1 MTASVEQMSL
11 RTADL
16 GAVKVVSSSEP
27 AVTVLMMPDY
37 RQDNPYQ
44 ALLAKSLETHGC
56 HVEFPKGFRR
66 VFPLYRG
73 LNDCPDARVLHLHW
87 ISSYLHGSNRL
98 AIVLCTLKFITDLA
112 LVRLSGR
119 RIVWTMHNVVNH
131 EARFPRLEIFATRW
145 LCKLASVVIVHGE
158 SGREEAIKQFRC
170 SPEKIHVIPHGNYH
184 DAYAAAPATSI
195 ARKQLGLPETKRL
208 VLFLGMIRPYKGL
221 PALLDAWQS
230 ISPTEGQLLIAGEA
244 SGPYQQQIEQ
254 QIANMS
260 GVVWHNRRISADEIP
275 AYLAAA
281 DVVALPFTRIQTSGS
296 AMLAM
301 TFGKPVIAPRLG
313 DLPEM
318 LSGADDLMYPAGEN
332 GALAERLN
340 QSLRMDLSELGT
352 RSANAA
358 LQCDWDSVADRTAAA
373 YRRATQS

>member
-1 MTASVEQMSL
+1 M
-11 RTADL
+11 
-16 GAVKVVSSSEP
+16 
-27 AVTVLMMPDY
+27 
-37 RQDNPYQ
+37 
-44 ALLAKSLETHGC
+44 
-56 HVEFPKGFRR
+56 
-66 VFPLYRG
+66 
-73 LNDCPDARVLHLHW
+73 
-87 ISSYLHGSNRL
+87 
-98 AIVLCTLKFITDLA
+98 
-112 LVRLSGR
+112 
-119 RIVWTMHNVVNH
+119 
-131 EARFPRLEIFATRW
+131 
-145 LCKLASVVIVHGE
+145 IVHGE
-158 SGREEAIKQFRC
+158 SGRQEAIKQFRC

-260 GVVWHNRRISADEIP
+260 GVVWHNRRISAEEIP

-281 DVVALPFTRIQTSGS
+281 DVVALPFARIQTSGS
-296 AMLAM
+296 VMLAM

-318 LSGADDLMYPAGEN
+318 LAGADDLTYPPGDN
-332 GALAERLN
+332 HALADRLK
-340 QSLRMDLSELGT
+340 QAIGTDLSELASRTAG
-352 RSANAA
+352 AA
-358 LQCDWDSVADRTAAA
+358 IQFDWNSIGRQTAAA
-373 YRRATQS
+373 YRSASQI